1 MSKVCPITGKAPKA
15 GNNRSH
21 SLRATKRRFEPN
33 LQSKT
38 IIDPKTGKKTKMKV
52 SAAGLRTL
60 MKAPRIKKAK

>member
-21 SLRATKRRFEPN
+21 SMRATKRRFEPN
-33 LQSKT
+33 LQNKT
-38 IIDPKTGKKTKMKV
+38 FIDPVTGQKIKIRV
-52 SAAGLRTL
+52 SAAGMRTL